1 MYPPSV
7 TTTVR
12 PAPPDAPAAGTLRI
26 GDLAART
33 GVSVDALRYYE
44 RRGLL
49 RPTGRRASGYREYP
63 PEAAALVRF
72 IKRAQALGFTLAEVE
87 ELVRLR
93 TAVLAD
99 TRRPAAALAAR
110 DVAAAKVRD
119 IDERVRQLLALRAA
133 LAGLVEA
140 CEATC
145 GPDGPADDGGCP
157 IIGALDDEA
166 FDDERT
172 TPGHALVGL
181 GLHEQ
186 QDHLT
191 SARGYDRDKR

>member
-1 MYPPSV
+1 M
-7 TTTVR
+7 TTVVP
-12 PAPPDAPAAGTLRI
+12 PATQTAAPSARLRI

-93 TAVLAD
+93 AD
-99 TRRPAAALAAR
+99 ALAAC

-119 IDERVRQLLALRAA
+119 IDDRVRQLLALRGA
-133 LAGLVEA
+133 LAELVDA
-140 CEATC
+140 CETTC
-145 GPDGPADDGGCP
+145 GPNGPADDAGCP
-157 IIGALDDEA
+157 IIGA
-166 FDDERT
+166 FDDEGI
-172 TPGHALVGL
+172 TPVLALPGL
-181 GLHEQ
+181 DLHE
-186 QDHLT
+186 HAAPT
-191 SARGYDRDKR
+191 SARGDDHDER